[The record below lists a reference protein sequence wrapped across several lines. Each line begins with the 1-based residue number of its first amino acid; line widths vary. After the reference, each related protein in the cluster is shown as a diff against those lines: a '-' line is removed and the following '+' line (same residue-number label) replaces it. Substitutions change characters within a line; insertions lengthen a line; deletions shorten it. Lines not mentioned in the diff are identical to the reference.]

1 MGPSSKSVPTVVS
14 ASSAG
19 ATNTATTFTGPTT
32 TVPVQ
37 VPGRRLHK
45 SDGICDS
52 ILDAIGDTPL
62 VRLNKVA
69 SHLPCTVLAKCEFLN
84 AGGSVK
90 DRIGKRMV
98 LDAER
103 NGTIQPGVTTLIE
116 PTSGNTGIGLALA
129 AACRGYRCIITMPEK
144 MSKEKVDVLKAL
156 GAEIVRTPT
165 EAAYDAPDSHISV
178 AARLQQEIPNSFI
191 LNQYTNPSNPLAHA
205 EGTAEEIWAQCGG
218 KIDMLVAGAGT
229 GGTITGLAQTLKKK
243 YNPNLIV
250 VGVDPEGSILALPDN
265 LNDKNR
271 LKPYQVEGIGYDFV
285 PQVLD
290 RSLVDKWVKSN
301 DLESLVMMRRLI
313 RDEGLLCGGSC
324 GAAVAAALKAAEILQ
339 EGQTCVVILPDSVR
353 NYMTKALSD
362 DWMLDHG
369 FVDNDVIQPKL
380 FKTWWA
386 EKRVCDLPINTP
398 LTITSD
404 VTCKDAIALLKEEG
418 YDMVPVVGDNSVI
431 GVVTEGNIS
440 SALLG
445 GRAQPD
451 TTVANAGVIYKTFRK
466 ISLNHTLADLAQAL
480 DLEPYALIITEQRC
494 FSGALP
500 NHKRRKLS
508 ETDDGDSVTTSS
520 TQGTCNKGSVLTRSV
535 ISGIVT
541 RIDLLDYVSNGGGV
555 EGTK

>member
-1 MGPSSKSVPTVVS
+1 MHHYHARKNV
-14 ASSAG
+14 
-19 ATNTATTFTGPTT
+19 
-32 TVPVQ
+32 
-37 VPGRRLHK
+37 
-45 SDGICDS
+45 
-52 ILDAIGDTPL
+52 
-62 VRLNKVA
+62 
-69 SHLPCTVLAKCEFLN
+69 
-84 AGGSVK
+84 
-90 DRIGKRMV
+90 
-98 LDAER
+98 
-103 NGTIQPGVTTLIE
+103 
-116 PTSGNTGIGLALA
+116 
-129 AACRGYRCIITMPEK
+129 
-144 MSKEKVDVLKAL
+144 KEKVDVLKAL

-178 AARLQQEIPNSFI
+178 ARRLQQEIPNSHI

-229 GGTITGLAQTLKKK
+229 GGTITGLAQTLKK
-243 YNPNLIV
+243 YNPNIIV
-250 VGVDPEGSILALPDN
+250 VGVDPEGSILAVPEC

-271 LKPYQVEGIGYDFV
+271 LKPYQVEGIGYDFI
-285 PQVLD
+285 PDVLN
-290 RSLVDKWVKSN
+290 RSLIDRWVKCN
-301 DLESLVMMRRLI
+301 DLDSLVMMRRLI

-324 GAAVAAALKAAEILQ
+324 GAAVSCALKAAESLE

-369 FVDNDVIQPKL
+369 FVDNDVIKPKL

-404 VTCKDAIALLKEEG
+404 VTCKDAIALLKDEG
-418 YDMVPVVGDNSVI
+418 FDMVPVIGDNSVI

-451 TTVANAGVIYKTFRK
+451 TSVADAGVIYKTFRK
-466 ISLNHTLADLAQAL
+466 ISLNHSLADLAQAL

-494 FSGALP
+494 FSGA
-500 NHKRRKLS
+500 NGSIQKKRKLS
-508 ETDDGDSVTTSS
+508 DIDDGDSVTSSS
-520 TQGTCNKGSVLTRSV
+520 TAQVPANRGSVLTRSV

-541 RIDLLDYVSNGGGV
+541 RIDLLDYVSNGSHGGHGGGGMAPLTLPTENISLEV
-555 EGTK
+555 IILPRDTNTTGSST